1 MKKMSNEYSEKVKG
15 INLLIALISYLIFS
29 FIHSKYILNT
39 NIRIMIEIIFVSFVI
54 IYLYKIKDI
63 DIKNLRKWENLKYIA
78 IGVLL
83 LRVVAYGGTYLG
95 EIILQE
101 KRIEN
106 DLILQSILNQSKG
119 REIIEFYLYSIIFIP
134 ITEEFVYRYVIIGT
148 LGKMSKISMLISS
161 AIFTSMHMTTNII
174 HWLTF
179 FFMGMI
185 LAIIYKKTEKI
196 ETSMLAH
203 SLNNLLAFIMCI

>member
-15 INLLIALISYLIFS
+15 INLLISYLIFS

-119 REIIEFYLYSIIFIP
+119 REIIEFYLYID
-134 ITEEFVYRYVIIGT
+134 
-148 LGKMSKISMLISS
+148 M
-161 AIFTSMHMTTNII
+161 
-174 HWLTF
+174 
-179 FFMGMI
+179 
-185 LAIIYKKTEKI
+185 
-196 ETSMLAH
+196 
-203 SLNNLLAFIMCI
+203 

>member
-1 MKKMSNEYSEKVKG
+1 MSNEYSEKVKG

-106 DLILQSILNQSKG
+106 NLILQSILNQSKG
-119 REIIEFYLYSIIFIP
+119 MKIIEFYLYSIIFIP
-134 ITEEFVYRYVIIGT
+134 IIEEFVYRYVIIGT

>member
-1 MKKMSNEYSEKVKG
+1 MSNEYSEKVKG

>member
-1 MKKMSNEYSEKVKG
+1 MSNEYSEKVKG

-54 IYLYKIKDI
+54 IYLYKINDI
-63 DIKNLRKWENLKYIA
+63 DIKNLIKCKNLKYIVL
-78 IGVLL
+78 GVLF
-83 LRVVAYGGTYLG
+83 LRVAAYGGTYLG

>member
-1 MKKMSNEYSEKVKG
+1 MKEYSEKIKG
-15 INLLIALISYLIFS
+15 INLLLAPILFFILSVVYSNRIGNTYINIYTKILIECVTIL
-29 FIHSKYILNT
+29 FIL
-39 NIRIMIEIIFVSFVI
+39 V
-54 IYLYKIKDI
+54 YLYKIKDI

-196 ETSMLAH
+196 ETSMLVH
-203 SLNNLLAFIMCI
+203 ILNNFIAFFRCI

>member
-1 MKKMSNEYSEKVKG
+1 MSNEYSEKVKG

-119 REIIEFYLYSIIFIP
+119 MKIIEFYLYSIIFIP
-134 ITEEFVYRYVIIGT
+134 IIEEFVYRYVIIGT

>member
-29 FIHSKYILNT
+29 FIHSEYILNT

-119 REIIEFYLYSIIFIP
+119 MKIIEFYLYSIIFIP
-134 ITEEFVYRYVIIGT
+134 IIEEFVYRYVIIGT

>member
-106 DLILQSILNQSKG
+106 NLILQSILNQSKG
-119 REIIEFYLYSIIFIP
+119 MKIIEFYLYSIIFIP
-134 ITEEFVYRYVIIGT
+134 IIEEFVYRYVIIGT

>member
-1 MKKMSNEYSEKVKG
+1 MSNEYSEKVKG

-29 FIHSKYILNT
+29 FIHSEYILNT

-119 REIIEFYLYSIIFIP
+119 MKIIEFYLYSIIFIP
-134 ITEEFVYRYVIIGT
+134 IIEEFVYRYVIIGT

>member
-119 REIIEFYLYSIIFIP
+119 MKIIEFYLYSIIFIP
-134 ITEEFVYRYVIIGT
+134 IIEEFVYRYVIIGT

>member
-1 MKKMSNEYSEKVKG
+1 
-15 INLLIALISYLIFS
+15 
-29 FIHSKYILNT
+29 
-39 NIRIMIEIIFVSFVI
+39 
-54 IYLYKIKDI
+54 
-63 DIKNLRKWENLKYIA
+63 
-78 IGVLL
+78 
-83 LRVVAYGGTYLG
+83 
-95 EIILQE
+95 
-101 KRIEN
+101 
-106 DLILQSILNQSKG
+106 
-119 REIIEFYLYSIIFIP
+119 
-134 ITEEFVYRYVIIGT
+134 
-148 LGKMSKISMLISS
+148 MLISS